1 MYRFVDRWVCGQVLT
16 QADQLDVRAGQRLV
30 AAGARVQ
37 VLGAVLDHDVIRPVP
52 RTGPPTALHL
62 AT

>member
-1 MYRFVDRWVCGQVLT
+1 MLT